1 MLPLDIKLDCWN
13 SKYQRGQLKR
23 NHWKILHNYSIEL
36 MEIFKNFQSIRQKKR
51 LSAYVFTPYVH
62 FLIVLLFCYIYN
74 VLEPN
79 NSADVIASS
88 TSWYTIFS
96 LFSLDTLFSSIK

>member
-1 MLPLDIKLDCWN
+1 
-13 SKYQRGQLKR
+13 
-23 NHWKILHNYSIEL
+23 

-79 NSADVIASS
+79 NSVDVIASS
-88 TSWYTIFS
+88 TS
-96 LFSLDTLFSSIK
+96 